1 MNTIAAPAP
10 PSGGSVRPVRLGL
23 RENWPQFTLLVI
35 VNMAVGGLVGLERTT
50 VPLIGSET
58 FGLTSDLAVFSFIIA
73 FGLTKALTNLAAG
86 ALTARFRR
94 KQLLVAGWLIGAP
107 VPFALAY
114 APSWGWIVAA
124 NVLLGLN
131 QGLTWSMTV
140 NMKIDLVGPARRGLA
155 TGLNEAAGYTA
166 VGVTALLT
174 GYLATGYGLRPVP
187 ELIGVVFLVAGLA
200 LALAVRDTAAHV
212 ALELAHHTGP
222 LPTGED
228 TGPKATFIRTSWRD
242 RSLRGASQAGLVN
255 NLNDGL
261 TWGVFPLLFTDH
273 GLGLAAVGLIKGL
286 YPVLWGL
293 GQIPAG
299 HLADRF
305 GRKPLIV
312 HGMLVQAGGL
322 VLALVLLDRPL
333 LAGVLSAVAL
343 GLGTAMVYPA
353 LIASVS
359 DHAHPAWRANALGT
373 YRFWR
378 DIGYAAGAL
387 VAGVLADRLG
397 LDATVIAAA
406 VLTAASGLLAARWI
420 TEQRPGRSV
429 AARGVHDHGH
439 SGEAHQGADDV
450 EAVGAVA
457 VGDHAPDDRPRDEDP
472 AVRGQDAPEVV
483 VGLEGGHHA
492 VQTERDDT
500 GTDPDPALVLAD
512 ALPHQPGASDLEQ
525 GGDDEQGDGT
535 GDEHGAEPSDER
547 GNGKRGQGADRNGS
561 RAG

>member
-1 MNTIAAPAP
+1 MTTTLTTKRPAEHA
-10 PSGGSVRPVRLGL
+10 VRLGL
-23 RENWPQFTLLVI
+23 RENRLQFALLVV
-35 VNMAVGGLVGLERTT
+35 VNVAVGGLVGLERTT
-50 VPLIGSET
+50 VPLIGT
-58 FGLTSDLAVFSFIIA
+58 DVFGLTSDLAVFAFIIA
-73 FGLTKALTNLAAG
+73 FGLSKALTNLAAG

-94 KQLLVAGWLIGAP
+94 RQLLLIGWLIGVP
-107 VPFALAY
+107 VPFVLAY

-140 NMKIDLVGPARRGLA
+140 NMKIDLVGPSRRGLA

-174 GYLATGYGLRPVP
+174 GYLATGHGLRPVP
-187 ELIGVVFLVAGLA
+187 ELLGVVFVATGLA
-200 LALAVRDTAAHV
+200 LSLVVRDTAAHV
-212 ALELAHHTGP
+212 ALELARHAEP
-222 LPTGED
+222 LPTGEK
-228 TGPKATFIRTSWRD
+228 TGLKAVFVRTSWRD

-286 YPVLWGL
+286 YPVLWGI

-299 HLADRF
+299 HLADRV
-305 GRKPLIV
+305 GRKPLV
-312 HGMLVQAGGL
+312 VTGMLVQAAGFL
-322 VLALVLLDRPL
+322 LALALLDAPL

-343 GLGTAMVYPA
+343 GLGTALVYPA

-387 VAGVLADRLG
+387 VAGVLADTLG
-397 LDATVIAAA
+397 LNATVVAAA

-420 TEQRPGRSV
+420 T
-429 AARGVHDHGH
+429 
-439 SGEAHQGADDV
+439 
-450 EAVGAVA
+450 
-457 VGDHAPDDRPRDEDP
+457 DR
-472 AVRGQDAPEVV
+472 
-483 VGLEGGHHA
+483 
-492 VQTERDDT
+492 TE
-500 GTDPDPALVLAD
+500 P
-512 ALPHQPGASDLEQ
+512 
-525 GGDDEQGDGT
+525 
-535 GDEHGAEPSDER
+535 
-547 GNGKRGQGADRNGS
+547 
-561 RAG
+561 

>member
-1 MNTIAAPAP
+1 MNTTPPTNTPADA
-10 PSGGSVRPVRLGL
+10 GGRPVRLGL

-35 VNMAVGGLVGLERTT
+35 VNVCVGGLVGLERTT

-73 FGLTKALTNLAAG
+73 FGLTKAFTNLAAG

-94 KQLLVAGWLIGAP
+94 KQLLVAGWLIGIP

-140 NMKIDLVGPARRGLA
+140 NMKIDLVGPSRRGLA

-174 GYLATGYGLRPVP
+174 GYLATGYGLRPIP
-187 ELIGVVFLVAGLA
+187 ELIGVVFVAAGLA

-212 ALELAHHTGP
+212 ALELASHTKA
-222 LPTGED
+222 LPTGEH
-228 TGPKATFIRTSWRD
+228 TGLRTTFTRTSWHN

-286 YPVLWGL
+286 YPILWGL
-293 GQIPAG
+293 GQISTG
-299 HLADRF
+299 HLADRV

-312 HGMLVQAGGL
+312 HGMLVQAAGF
-322 VLALVLLDRPL
+322 VLALALLDRPL
-333 LAGVLSAVAL
+333 LAGILSAVLL
-343 GLGTAMVYPA
+343 GVGTAMVYPA
-353 LIASVS
+353 LIASIS

-387 VAGVLADRLG
+387 VAGVLADALG
-397 LDATVIAAA
+397 LSATVIAAA
-406 VLTAASGLLAARWI
+406 VLTAVSGLLAARWI
-420 TEQRPGRSV
+420 TEHQP
-429 AARGVHDHGH
+429 AAR
-439 SGEAHQGADDV
+439 
-450 EAVGAVA
+450 
-457 VGDHAPDDRPRDEDP
+457 
-472 AVRGQDAPEVV
+472 
-483 VGLEGGHHA
+483 
-492 VQTERDDT
+492 
-500 GTDPDPALVLAD
+500 
-512 ALPHQPGASDLEQ
+512 
-525 GGDDEQGDGT
+525 
-535 GDEHGAEPSDER
+535 
-547 GNGKRGQGADRNGS
+547 
-561 RAG
+561 

>member
-1 MNTIAAPAP
+1 MNATPLATTPTDA
-10 PSGGSVRPVRLGL
+10 SGRPVRLGL
-23 RENWPQFTLLVI
+23 RENWLQFTLLVI
-35 VNMAVGGLVGLERTT
+35 VNVCVGGLVGLERTT

-73 FGLTKALTNLAAG
+73 FGLTKAFTNLAAG

-94 KQLLVAGWLIGAP
+94 KQLLVTGWLLGIP
-107 VPFALAY
+107 VPFALAW

-140 NMKIDLVGPARRGLA
+140 NMKIDLVGPSRRGLA

-174 GYLATGYGLRPVP
+174 GYLATSYGLRPVP
-187 ELIGVVFLVAGLA
+187 ELIGVVFVVAGLA
-200 LALAVRDTAAHV
+200 LALVVRDTAAHV
-212 ALELAHHTGP
+212 ALELAHHTKL
-222 LPTGED
+222 LPTDED
-228 TGPKATFIRTSWRD
+228 TGLKATFTRTSWHN
-242 RSLRGASQAGLVN
+242 RSLRGASQAGLIN

-286 YPVLWGL
+286 YPILWGL
-293 GQIPAG
+293 GQIPTG
-299 HLADRF
+299 HLADRI

-312 HGMLVQAGGL
+312 YGMLVQAVGF
-322 VLALVLLDRPL
+322 VLALALLERPL
-333 LAGVLSAVAL
+333 LAGILSAIAL

-353 LIASVS
+353 LIASIS

-387 VAGVLADRLG
+387 VAGILADTLG
-397 LDATVIAAA
+397 LNATVIAAA

-420 TEQRPGRSV
+420 TEHR
-429 AARGVHDHGH
+429 
-439 SGEAHQGADDV
+439 
-450 EAVGAVA
+450 
-457 VGDHAPDDRPRDEDP
+457 
-472 AVRGQDAPEVV
+472 
-483 VGLEGGHHA
+483 L
-492 VQTERDDT
+492 
-500 GTDPDPALVLAD
+500 GT
-512 ALPHQPGASDLEQ
+512 
-525 GGDDEQGDGT
+525 
-535 GDEHGAEPSDER
+535 R
-547 GNGKRGQGADRNGS
+547 
-561 RAG
+561 

>member
-1 MNTIAAPAP
+1 MKTALPVEDRPA
-10 PSGGSVRPVRLGL
+10 VRLGL
-23 RENWPQFTLLVI
+23 RENRLQFTLLVV
-35 VNMAVGGLVGLERTT
+35 VNVCVGGLVGLERTT
-50 VPLIGSET
+50 VPLIGTET

-94 KQLLVAGWLIGAP
+94 KQLLLAGWLIGVP

-166 VGVTALLT
+166 VGATALLT
-174 GYLATGYGLRPVP
+174 GYLATTHGLRPVP
-187 ELIGVVFLVAGLA
+187 ELIGVVFVAAGLA
-200 LALAVRDTAAHV
+200 LSLVVRDTAAHV
-212 ALELAHHTGP
+212 ALELAQHAEP

-228 TGPKATFIRTSWRD
+228 TGLKATFARTSWRD

-273 GLGLAAVGLIKGL
+273 GLGIAAVGLIKGL
-286 YPVLWGL
+286 YPILWGI
-293 GQIPAG
+293 GQIPTG
-299 HLADRF
+299 HLADRI
-305 GRKPLIV
+305 GRRPLIV
-312 HGMLVQAGGL
+312 TGMLVQSAGF
-322 VLALVLLDRPL
+322 VLALALLDRPL

-387 VAGVLADRLG
+387 VAGILADLLG
-397 LDATVIAAA
+397 LNATVIAAA

-420 TEQRPGRSV
+420 TERPKG
-429 AARGVHDHGH
+429 
-439 SGEAHQGADDV
+439 
-450 EAVGAVA
+450 
-457 VGDHAPDDRPRDEDP
+457 
-472 AVRGQDAPEVV
+472 
-483 VGLEGGHHA
+483 
-492 VQTERDDT
+492 
-500 GTDPDPALVLAD
+500 
-512 ALPHQPGASDLEQ
+512 
-525 GGDDEQGDGT
+525 
-535 GDEHGAEPSDER
+535 
-547 GNGKRGQGADRNGS
+547 
-561 RAG
+561 